1 MEQMTDYWSVRNTQY
16 THTPSLPL
24 FVFPPSLSISMY
36 PYVP

>member
-16 THTPSLPL
+16 TLPPSLPL